1 MHNPDLG
8 WSPAGCDDMPLTNL
22 NRHLEHQIRQI
33 RQDHRLRSLAPL
45 RQLEHGR
52 IADAGREYLN
62 LSGNDYLGLAADRDL
77 VGRFYQQMNPAN
89 LPAAFGPGAAGSRL
103 MTGNSRLYD
112 LLEKKLATLYGR
124 ESCLVFNSGFHGNAG
139 ILPAL
144 AGKGDLILAD
154 KLCHASLIDGM
165 RLSRARTIRYRH
177 LDYTHLAAILQA
189 KRAAYRQVF
198 VVSESIFSMDGDRAD
213 LRELVALK
221 KRYRCS
227 LYLDEAHA
235 LGVLG
240 SQGLGLAQEQDL
252 VDDVDLLFGTF
263 GKALAGLG
271 GFVVCSRIVADYLVN
286 TARSL
291 IFTTALP
298 PVCLSWLLF
307 VLDRIPEMAD
317 ERDRLQR
324 LAGQLRRDL
333 EQQGLVTGGSSQ
345 IVPVMIGDSS
355 RAVTVAGNLRD
366 RGYWVTAVRPPTVPA
381 GTARLRL
388 SVTAAM
394 SGDDLA
400 PLPALIAAA
409 LR

>member
-1 MHNPDLG
+1 
-8 WSPAGCDDMPLTNL
+8 MPLTNL
-22 NRHLEHQIRQI
+22 NRDLEHRIRQI
-33 RQDHRLRSLAPL
+33 QQDHRLRSLAPL

-52 IADAGREYLN
+52 IVDAGRAYLN
-62 LSGNDYLGLAADRDL
+62 LSGNDYLGLAANREM
-77 VGRFYQQMNPAN
+77 VGQFYQQLNPATM
-89 LPAAFGPGAAGSRL
+89 LATFGPGAAGSRL

-112 LLEKKLATLYGR
+112 LLEKKLAALYGR

-177 LDYTHLAAILQA
+177 LDYAHLAAVLQD

-213 LRELVALK
+213 LRQLVALK
-221 KRYRCS
+221 KKYRCS

-240 SQGLGLAQEQDL
+240 SRGLGLAQEENVVGDI
-252 VDDVDLLFGTF
+252 DLLFGTF

-271 GFVVCSRIVADYLVN
+271 GFIVCSRIVADYLVN

-307 VLDRIPEMAD
+307 VLDRIPEMVD

-324 LAGQLRRDL
+324 LAGQLLRDL
-333 EQQGLVTGGSSQ
+333 GKQGLTTGGSSQ
-345 IVPVMIGDSS
+345 IVPVMIGDSA
-355 RAVTVAGNLRD
+355 RAVAVAGKLRD
-366 RGYWVTAVRPPTVPA
+366 QGYWVTAVRPPTVPA

-388 SVTAAM
+388 SVTAAI

>member
-1 MHNPDLG
+1 
-8 WSPAGCDDMPLTNL
+8 MPLINL
-22 NRHLEHQIRQI
+22 NRDLEHRIRQI
-33 RQDHRLRSLAPL
+33 QQDHRLRSLTPL

-52 IADAGREYLN
+52 IADAGRDYLN
-62 LSGNDYLGLAADRDL
+62 LSGNDYLGLAANREM
-77 VGRFYQQMNPAN
+77 VGQFYQQLNPATM
-89 LPAAFGPGAAGSRL
+89 LATFGPGAAGSRL

-112 LLEKKLATLYGR
+112 LLEKKLAALYGR

-177 LDYTHLAAILQA
+177 LDYNHLAAILQD

-213 LRELVALK
+213 LRQLITLK
-221 KRYRCS
+221 KKYRCS

-240 SQGLGLAQEQDL
+240 SRGLGLAQEED
-252 VDDVDLLFGTF
+252 VVNDVDLLFGTF
-263 GKALAGLG
+263 GKALAGQG
-271 GFVVCSRIVADYLVN
+271 GFIVCSRPVADYLVN

-307 VLDRIPEMAD
+307 VLDRMPEMAD

-333 EQQGLVTGGSSQ
+333 EKQGLTTGGSSQ
-345 IVPVMIGDSS
+345 IVPVMIGDSA
-355 RAVTVAGNLRD
+355 RAVAVAGELRD

>member
-1 MHNPDLG
+1 
-8 WSPAGCDDMPLTNL
+8 MPLTNL

-33 RQDHRLRSLAPL
+33 QQDHRLRSLAPL
-45 RQLEHGR
+45 RHLEHGR
-52 IADAGREYLN
+52 IADAGRDYLN
-62 LSGNDYLGLAADRDL
+62 LSGNDYLGLAANRDL
-77 VGRFYQQMNPAN
+77 VGQFYQQLNPDT
-89 LPAAFGPGAAGSRL
+89 LLAAFGPGAAGSRL

-112 LLEKKLATLYGR
+112 QLEKKLAALYGR

-189 KRAAYRQVF
+189 KRAACRQVF

-221 KRYRCS
+221 KRYQCS

-235 LGVLG
+235 MGVLG
-240 SQGLGLAQEQDL
+240 SRGLGLAQEQGL
-252 VDDVDLLFGTF
+252 VNDVDLLFGTF

-307 VLDRIPEMAD
+307 VLDLIPGMAD

-333 EQQGLVTGGSSQ
+333 GKQGLVTGGSSQ
-345 IVPVMIGDSS
+345 IVPVMIGDSA
-355 RAVTVAGNLRD
+355 RTVAVAGKIRD

-400 PLPALIAAA
+400 PLPPLIAAA

>member
-1 MHNPDLG
+1 
-8 WSPAGCDDMPLTNL
+8 MPLTNL
-22 NRHLEHQIRQI
+22 NRDLEHQIRQI
-33 RQDHRLRSLAPL
+33 QQDHRLRSLAPL

-52 IADAGREYLN
+52 IADAGRDYLN
-62 LSGNDYLGLAADRDL
+62 LSGNDYLGLAANREM
-77 VGRFYQQMNPAN
+77 VGQFYQQLNPAAM
-89 LPAAFGPGAAGSRL
+89 LATFGPGAAGSRL

-112 LLEKKLATLYGR
+112 LLEKKLAALYGR

-189 KRAAYRQVF
+189 KRAACRQVF

-213 LRELVALK
+213 LRQLIALK
-221 KRYRCS
+221 KKYRCS

-240 SQGLGLAQEQDL
+240 SRGLGLAQEENVVGDI
-252 VDDVDLLFGTF
+252 DLLFGTF

-271 GFVVCSRIVADYLVN
+271 GFIVCSRIVADYLVN

-307 VLDRIPEMAD
+307 VLDRIPEMVD

-324 LAGQLRRDL
+324 LAGQLLRDL
-333 EQQGLVTGGSSQ
+333 GKQGLTTGGSSQ
-345 IVPVMIGDSS
+345 IVPVMIGDSA
-355 RAVTVAGNLRD
+355 RAVAVAGELRD